1 MKRELNSGEAVGEH
15 SRLHF
20 CESEERWLRSFTV
33 KGEMMRRKIFSA
45 ALTCSLL
52 TVVAAATAYAQMP
65 GTALRATIPFDFS
78 VRGKILPAGD
88 YQIRRITD
96 QPDGLLISNINDKH
110 EHAIFVTEAVE
121 SPRITR
127 KAEIIFHR
135 YGDSYFLSE
144 VFDGGMQTGREAI
157 PSRQERMLRRES
169 ASTAAGN
176 KTEPETVAV
185 AAY

>member
-52 TVVAAATAYAQMP
+52 TVAAAATAYAQMP

-78 VRGKILPAGD
+78 VRGKILPAGE
-88 YQIRRITD
+88 YEIT
-96 QPDGLLISNINDKH
+96 QIND
-110 EHAIFVTEAVE
+110 
-121 SPRITR
+121 SPEGLVIRN
-127 KAEIIFHR
+127 
-135 YGDSYFLSE
+135 
-144 VFDGGMQTGREAI
+144 V
-157 PSRQERMLRRES
+157 
-169 ASTAAGN
+169 
-176 KTEPETVAV
+176 
-185 AAY
+185 